1 MNYDIYID
9 QLRQEIINEKLTTNR
24 FDVIRKYQQ
33 ELDTITNAKQNDMD
47 ITLEEFTSLELVEK
61 TLTEKDKKDKLNQL
75 KIYLEGLEEH
85 SRVYKEIIRE
95 KRSMNL
101 SPIKEEQ
108 TKEFVNIQQRMTLEE
123 SNMMVKEIEYIKTE
137 INKLENQINK
147 PNK

>member
-24 FDVIRKYQQ
+24 FDVIRNYQK
-33 ELDTITNAKQNDMD
+33 ELDLIINAKKNDMD
-47 ITLEEFTSLELVEK
+47 IKLEEFTSLELVEK

-75 KIYLEGLEEH
+75 KIYLEGLEGH

-95 KRSMNL
+95 KKSMNL
-101 SPIKEEQ
+101 SPIKEEL
-108 TKEFVNIQQRMTLEE
+108 TKEFVNLQQRMTTQEF
-123 SNMMVKEIEYIKTE
+123 NMMVKEIEYIKTE

>member
-61 TLTEKDKKDKLNQL
+61 TLTKKDKKDKLNQL

>member
-9 QLRQEIINEKLTTNR
+9 QLRQEMINEKLTTNR

-61 TLTEKDKKDKLNQL
+61 TLTKKDKKDKLNQL

>member
-47 ITLEEFTSLELVEK
+47 ITLKGFTALELVEK
-61 TLTEKDKKDKLNQL
+61 TLTKEDKKDKLNQL

-85 SRVYKEIIRE
+85 SRVYKEIIVE
-95 KRSMNL
+95 KKSATL
-101 SPIKEEQ
+101 SVIKEEKD
-108 TKEFVNIQQRMTLEE
+108 KEYVNLQQRMTLQE
-123 SNMMVKEIEYIKTE
+123 SNMMGKEIEYIKSE

-147 PNK
+147 

>member
-33 ELDTITNAKQNDMD
+33 ELDTITNEKQNDMD

-61 TLTEKDKKDKLNQL
+61 TLTKKDKKDKLNQL